1 MSCHQYL
8 QCNAI
13 RGELCT
19 SEDLR
24 ATINTTQHDENT
36 TNMVHVISSNLPITI
51 IIPTGCNFFS
61 LIVSTARA
69 SHEMEYL
76 LQYTFAWYAYEKENE
91 YTPYYEYC

>member
-1 MSCHQYL
+1 M

-13 RGELCT
+13 RGELLH
-19 SEDLR
+19 LR
-24 ATINTTQHDENT
+24 RPQSNYNTTQHDENT

-51 IIPTGCNFFS
+51 IIPTGYNLFS
-61 LIVSTARA
+61 LLVSTARA